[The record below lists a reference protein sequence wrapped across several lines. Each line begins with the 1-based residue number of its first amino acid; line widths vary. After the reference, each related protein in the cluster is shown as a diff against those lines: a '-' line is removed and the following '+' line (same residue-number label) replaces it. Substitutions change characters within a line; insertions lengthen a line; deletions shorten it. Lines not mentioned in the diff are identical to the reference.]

1 MNLNLTLYL
10 CFQDAHNC
18 LLDFD
23 KTASLFAV
31 YDGHGGHEVAEY
43 CSKYLPDFIK
53 QTENY
58 IKGDFEQALKDA
70 FLAFDENLATPEVIE
85 VLKKIASGKEGEK
98 SNNPGKYKYVI

>member
-1 MNLNLTLYL
+1 M
-10 CFQDAHNC
+10 
-18 LLDFD
+18 DFD

-98 SNNPGKYKYVI
+98 SNNPGKYINMSFKL